1 MTRALASQR
10 EETARWASVHLRG
23 DRNPAIALTDRRVR
37 RGVGTA
43 TTVRT
48 AGKGGGL
55 VYE

>member
-10 EETARWASVHLRG
+10 EETSRWASVHLRG

-43 TTVRT
+43 TTVRGF
-48 AGKGGGL
+48 GKGGGL

>member
-48 AGKGGGL
+48 AGKGDAH
-55 VYE
+55 VWE

>member
-10 EETARWASVHLRG
+10 EETARWASGHLRG

-48 AGKGGGL
+48 AGKGDAH
-55 VYE
+55 VWE

>member
-10 EETARWASVHLRG
+10 EETSRWASVHLRG
-23 DRNPAIALTDRRVR
+23 DRNPEIALTDRRVR

-48 AGKGGGL
+48 VGKGGGL

>member
-43 TTVRT
+43 TTVR
-48 AGKGGGL
+48 AFGKGGGY
-55 VYE
+55 VWE